1 MNTTTEYT
9 ENQMGI
15 INPINGG
22 CSAGSERNPGT
33 TSQTK
38 DKPVPFWRNLTASLK
53 KSLTRA
59 ICSTGTCLG
68 KLLPDQKDS
77 FEKALEDFKAAE
89 KEGATWKTLEVGKRF
104 RQDDK
109 NRMISEDTLVVGVD
123 IACNKFNW
131 RAFDKQ
137 GIELTSRAAEN
148 PMTREGI
155 DSCLCSLRELAILND
170 KKHIVAGIEPTSHY
184 WFNLYTEL
192 IAQGV
197 TVVMVN
203 GYAVNR
209 IKEVDDNLQVKSDD
223 KDPKV
228 IAKLVRDGAYSVP
241 YLPEG
246 IYADLRGWFQL
257 RERAVE
263 VHTRLMNQLHRW
275 AAIYFPEIE
284 NVGLDSSMVQEVLGK
299 GYVPQDIVGLGK
311 EGVLTILKEAKYRGC
326 RDAKAKAI
334 YEAAMNSIGYREGLD
349 CARQEVRDLISDLQ
363 VQEARIA
370 EYQGKMV
377 DICRQIYPNFTKVEA
392 IRGVSAESL
401 SCLLADLGD
410 MSRFDSCAEIVKISG
425 LAPYISESGKYKGI
439 PKVSKRGRKRMRH
452 YLYLI
457 STKIAMFD
465 AGFNDYFVYL
475 TAREKNPLK
484 YKQAMMN
491 LSTKFIR
498 VLRHILMTGE
508 AYDPE
513 KLISESKK
521 LGAPKART
529 ASGSQA

>member
-1 MNTTTEYT
+1 MNTTTTYT
-9 ENQMGI
+9 EKQMETV
-15 INPINGG
+15 NPINGG
-22 CSAGSERNPGT
+22 CSAGNEGNPGT
-33 TSQTK
+33 TSKAT
-38 DKPVPFWRNLTASLK
+38 DKPNPFWRNLTSNVK
-53 KSLTRA
+53 KNLVRA
-59 ICSTGTCLG
+59 ICSAGTCMA

-77 FEKALEDFKAAE
+77 FEKALKDFKSTE

-104 RQDDK
+104 TQNDK
-109 NRMISEDTLVVGVD
+109 IAMISADTLVVGVD

-131 RAFDKQ
+131 RAFNNQ
-137 GIELTSRAAEN
+137 GIELTTRAVEN
-148 PMTREGI
+148 PMSREGI
-155 DSCLCSLRELAILND
+155 DSCICSLRELAVLND
-170 KKHIVAGIEPTSHY
+170 MKHIVAGIEPTSHY
-184 WFNLYTEL
+184 WFNLYREL

-203 GYAVNR
+203 GFAVNR

-228 IAKLVRDGAYSVP
+228 IARLVREGAYSVP

-246 IYADLRGWFQL
+246 VYADLRGWFTL

-275 AAIYFPEIE
+275 TAIYFPELE
-284 NVGLDSSMVQEVLGK
+284 NVGLDGAMVQEILGK
-299 GYVPQDIVGLGK
+299 GYLPRDIVALGVD
-311 EGVLTILKEAKYRGC
+311 GVVDILKECKFRGR

-334 YEAAMNSIGYREGLD
+334 YDAAVDSIGHCEGLEAAR
-349 CARQEVRDLISDLQ
+349 CEVIDLVADLK

-370 EYQGKMV
+370 EYQKKMV
-377 DICRQIYPNFTKVEA
+377 DTCMQIYPNFANVVA
-392 IRGVSAESL
+392 IKGVSAESL

-410 MSRFDSCAEIVKISG
+410 MKRFDSCSEIVKISG

-439 PKVSKRGRKRMRH
+439 PKVSKRGRKRIRH

-457 STKIAMFD
+457 ATKLSLFD
-465 AGFNDYFVYL
+465 PGFKDYYAYL
-475 TAREKNPLK
+475 VSREKNPLK

-498 VLRHILMTGE
+498 VLRHILMTGDV
-508 AYDPE
+508 YDPS

-521 LGAPKART
+521 LGAPKVKA